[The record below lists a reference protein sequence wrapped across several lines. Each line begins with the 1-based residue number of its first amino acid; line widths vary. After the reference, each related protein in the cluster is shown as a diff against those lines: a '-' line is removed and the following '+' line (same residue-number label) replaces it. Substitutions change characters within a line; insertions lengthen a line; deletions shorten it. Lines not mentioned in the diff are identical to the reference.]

1 MDNASKA
8 ELDERVCAV
17 IVAFNPEEDHLGQ
30 LLREC
35 LDQCDGVVLV
45 NNGSSLALELQHQNR
60 LHTINMVEN
69 IGLAAAQNLGVGW
82 AACQQF
88 DFVWFLDQDSWP
100 ESGLVISLR
109 RAFAELDSY
118 GDLPAAVGPYLLD
131 HRDGIVV
138 PFVRF
143 HAWGIKRIYLD
154 PSLSHIKCDFLISSG
169 LFTSINRFQAIG
181 PWEEGLFIDNV
192 DLEWCFRAR
201 SRGYYCYGVNQA
213 RLSHTLGES
222 LVRIRFMRGHIPIYF
237 HSPVRHY
244 YMMRNRIAL
253 YRRGYVPLSW
263 KIQDLPR
270 ALLKTLLFG
279 LVYGPRLRNLK
290 FTFRG
295 IWDGLR
301 GRLGPLPEQ
310 PMLSEASEQPGQAHG
325 DNG

>member
-8 ELDERVCAV
+8 ELDDRVCAV
-17 IVAFNPEEDHLGQ
+17 IVAFNPEEDHLGE

-45 NNGSSLALELQHQNR
+45 NNGSSLALELEHQDR
-60 LHTINMVEN
+60 LHIINMREN

-82 AACQQF
+82 AACQDF
-88 DFVWFLDQDSWP
+88 AFVWFLDQDSWP

-109 RAFAELDSY
+109 RAFIQLESY

-131 HRDGIVV
+131 HRDGVVV

-154 PSLSHIKCDFLISSG
+154 PGLRHIKSDFLISSG
-169 LFTSINRFQAIG
+169 LFTSIKRFQTIG
-181 PWEEGLFIDNV
+181 HWEEALFIDNV
-192 DLEWCFRAR
+192 DLEWCFRAK
-201 SRGYYCYGVNQA
+201 SKGFNCYGVNQA

-222 LVRIRFMRGHIPIYF
+222 LMRLRFMRGHIPIYF

-244 YMMRNRIAL
+244 YMMRNRITL
-253 YRRGYVPLSW
+253 YRRSYIPLSW

-270 ALLKTLLFG
+270 ALLKTLLFCI
-279 LVYGPRLRNLK
+279 VFGPRRQNLK

-295 IWDGLR
+295 VWDGLR
-301 GRLGPLPEQ
+301 GRLGPLAEQ
-310 PMLSEASEQPGQAHG
+310 SIPSEVSDQPDQPHH